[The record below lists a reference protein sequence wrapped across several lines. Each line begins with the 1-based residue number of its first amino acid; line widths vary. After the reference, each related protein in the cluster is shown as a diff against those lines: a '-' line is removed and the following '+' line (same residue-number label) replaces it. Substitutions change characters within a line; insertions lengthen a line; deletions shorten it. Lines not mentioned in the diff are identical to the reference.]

1 MAKRGRPRKNS
12 KPSRET
18 KPREREGQSDNERD
32 DHSNDRSRDR
42 GSRDSGRGGK
52 YGGRGSKEYT
62 QVGKLFESKY
72 GRDKYWGKVQREKL
86 QDLIARLQ
94 TILDDKE
101 AASFNVDLNGK
112 WGPFMSVT
120 NTDEYESKNRGGYSR
135 DRGRNRDEGND
146 RHSDSDWGRDNGG
159 GKDEGNNV
167 NSNW

>member
-1 MAKRGRPRKNS
+1 MAKQGRPKGSKNRKS
-12 KPSRET
+12 SVHTT
-18 KPREREGQSDNERD
+18 KPRERESRSDNNERD
-32 DHSNDRSRDR
+32 DRSNDRSRDR

-62 QVGKLFESKY
+62 QVGKLFESKF

-120 NTDEYESKNRGGYSR
+120 NADEYESKNSGGYSR
-135 DRGRNRDEGND
+135 DRGRGRDDSGRDNNRDEDWDSGD
-146 RHSDSDWGRDNGG
+146 REGERD
-159 GKDEGNNV
+159 K
-167 NSNW
+167 W